1 MDGLTHFA
9 AAAGHWQGTNVLQNP
24 MTGTPEQSPT
34 TATIA
39 VLLGGK
45 FVRMDYTWVFE
56 GQNQAGSLLWGYETA
71 SATLTAQWIDS
82 WHMGDK
88 VMSCRGTIA
97 AADCYTVQGAYRV
110 PDGPDWGWRMTI
122 TMPTAAQLQL
132 VMYNIAP
139 TGEAYLAVEADY
151 QRG

>member
-1 MDGLTHFA
+1 MDGLTDFA

-56 GQNQAGSLLWGYETA
+56 GQEQTGSLLFGYEGDT
-71 SATLTAQWIDS
+71 ATLTAQWIDS

-97 AADCYTVQGAYRV
+97 ETNRYTVQGAYHV
-110 PDGPDWGWRMTI
+110 PDSPDWGWRITI
-122 TMPTAAQLQL
+122 TIPAEQQLHL